1 MISTIGPKEKNSS
14 SESEAESPVENDNDP
29 IKEPEQVQESN
40 DESIDKDFPGY
51 PHYPAKDDILNPEN
65 NLNREDMNV

>member
-1 MISTIGPKEKNSS
+1 MINTIDPKEKKISS
-14 SESEAESPVENDNDP
+14 DSEADSPVENDNDP

-40 DESIDKDFPGY
+40 DESIDKDFLGY

-65 NLNREDMNV
+65 NLNSDDMNV